1 MYWIKEN
8 PNIIVINT
16 NNIVIQYGSV
26 ILTCLPFWSAQ
37 DPHTPSRQLRS
48 SAGSRIL
55 CIPSV
60 NTKSY
65 SERYFC
71 YSAQRCRTP
80 FQKKSATLS
89 QPLPLN
95 QHLRRTFSQ
104 HDTDW
109 CVCVCVRQCVRVR
122 CVYVWQWW
130 ECYICLTQ
138 CRVCVFCHCKCCLG
152 VYCPKTKGA
161 NWLA

>member
-1 MYWIKEN
+1 M
-8 PNIIVINT
+8 INT
-16 NNIVIQYGSV
+16 NNIVIQYGGV

-37 DPHTPSRQLRS
+37 DLHAPSRQLRS

-71 YSAQRCRTP
+71 YIAQRCRTP

-89 QPLPLN
+89 HLLPLN
-95 QHLRRTFSQ
+95 QHLKCTFSQ
-104 HDTDW
+104 HNTDW
-109 CVCVCVRQCVRVR
+109 CVCVCVCINACV
-122 CVYVWQWW
+122 CVVWQRW
-130 ECYICLTQ
+130 ELLCDNGENVISAWLNAAS
-138 CRVCVFCHCKCCLG
+138 
-152 VYCPKTKGA
+152 VYFVIVNVVSAFTAPKRKVPTD
-161 NWLA
+161 